1 MSYVSPSSGHN
12 NKALTLHSGMD
23 LDQFQYSSMEEEEKE
38 VNFSNVIKM
47 PFFFLLRVGN
57 ATVLSFE
64 SFKMLQTTEFYMRKS
79 VLLSGKRKLVIS
91 PNS

>member
-1 MSYVSPSSGHN
+1 
-12 NKALTLHSGMD
+12 
-23 LDQFQYSSMEEEEKE
+23 MEEEEKE
-38 VNFSNVIKM
+38 IYFSNVIKM

-64 SFKMLQTTEFYMRKS
+64 SFKMLQTTELYMRKS
-79 VLLSGKRKLVIS
+79 VLVSGKRKLVIS